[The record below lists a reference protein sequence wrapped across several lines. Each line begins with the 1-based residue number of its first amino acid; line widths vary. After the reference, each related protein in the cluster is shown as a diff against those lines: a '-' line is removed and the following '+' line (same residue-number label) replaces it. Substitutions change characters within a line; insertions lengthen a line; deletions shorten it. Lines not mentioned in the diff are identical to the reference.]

1 MKDLSIGSKLL
12 HFMVKHSCDSFG
24 TLEKFSDLLKMLLL
38 CQFLGAQAPLELA
51 HVKNNNN
58 NKKLRKKFQIAITCS
73 LLLLLAP

>member
-38 CQFLGAQAPLELA
+38 CQFLGARAPLELA

-58 NKKLRKKFQIAITCS
+58 KKK
-73 LLLLLAP
+73 